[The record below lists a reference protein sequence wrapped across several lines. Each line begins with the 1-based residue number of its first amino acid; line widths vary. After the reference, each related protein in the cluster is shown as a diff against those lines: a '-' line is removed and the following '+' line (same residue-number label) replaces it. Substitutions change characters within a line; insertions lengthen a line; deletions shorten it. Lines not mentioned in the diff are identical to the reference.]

1 MSLLNAVLLGI
12 VQGFTE
18 FLPISSSGHI
28 FLLERWMGLVGDVNF
43 TLWLHLGSLLAV
55 LTYFRKDILRMVVGT
70 IQMLQEQKANVH
82 GIYTAKLLVATLA
95 TVPTAILMQ
104 SLFPYSELSLSVV
117 ATTLFIT
124 AGLIYFAERAT
135 PKERTLS
142 WGLMIVLGLIQGLAI
157 VPGISRSGL
166 TIAAL
171 IYLGISRQLA
181 ARTSF
186 LLSIPT
192 IFGAGLYSY
201 LSQGERFASLGIFEL
216 TAVAVAAASAY
227 VAIAWM
233 MRWVEGR
240 WIYFAYYCVA
250 LGALVLFFALT

>member
-1 MSLLNAVLLGI
+1 MSLFNAVILGF
-12 VQGFTE
+12 VQGLTE

-28 FLLERWMGLVGDVNF
+28 FLLERWMGLVGDIDF
-43 TLWLHLGSLLAV
+43 TLWLHLGSLVAV
-55 LTYFRKDILRMVVGT
+55 VIYFRRDILQMIVGS
-70 IQMLQEQKANVH
+70 IQMIQKKEANVQ
-82 GIYTAKLLVATLA
+82 GMYTLKLLVATAA
-95 TVPTAILMQ
+95 TIPTALVMQ
-104 SLFPYSELSLSVV
+104 SFFPYSELSLSVV
-117 ATTLFIT
+117 GITLLLT
-124 AGLIYFAERAT
+124 ALLIVVAERSRRSDQ
-135 PKERTLS
+135 PLS
-142 WGLMIVLGLIQGLAI
+142 WTLVIVLGLVQGLAI

-171 IYLGISRQLA
+171 ILLGVSRQLA

-201 LSQGERFASLGIFEL
+201 IDQGERFTSLGLFEM
-216 TAVAVAAASAY
+216 TAVAAAAISAY

-240 WIYFAYYCVA
+240 WIYFAYYCVG
-250 LGALVLFFALT
+250 LGVIVLLLG

>member
-1 MSLLNAVLLGI
+1 MSLFNAVILGL
-12 VQGFTE
+12 VQGVTE

-28 FLLERWMGLVGDVNF
+28 FLLERWMGLVGDVDF

-55 LTYFRKDILRMVVGT
+55 VIYFRRDIV
-70 IQMLQEQKANVH
+70 QMLLGTVQMVQEKKANIQGV
-82 GIYTAKLLVATLA
+82 YTLKLCVATVA
-95 TVPTAILMQ
+95 TIPTALAMQ
-104 SLFPYSELSLSVV
+104 AFFPYSELSLQVVGITLLITAILIVV
-117 ATTLFIT
+117 A
-124 AGLIYFAERAT
+124 ERFN
-135 PKERTLS
+135 RRDQSLS
-142 WGLMIVLGLIQGLAI
+142 WGLVILLGLVQGLAI

-166 TIAAL
+166 TIATL
-171 IYLGISRQLA
+171 IFLGISRQLA

-201 LSQGERFASLGIFEL
+201 IDQGERFTSLGIFEI
-216 TAVAVAAASAY
+216 TAVAVAAVSAY

-240 WIYFAYYCVA
+240 WVYFAYYCVA
-250 LGALVLFFALT
+250 LGLIVLVLG